1 MSYLKTTPHSHN
13 FGLLHSAMQRY
24 VDGEILAGVSSAV
37 LRGRDVLDVHCAGWA
52 DKERGELLRPDHLFR
67 IFSNTKLVTTCAVLL
82 LMEDGKLGLD
92 DSIEQLLPE
101 LANRQV
107 LKAGATRIDDTE
119 PARRAI
125 TFRHLLTH
133 TSGLSY
139 GIFDPGTLIY
149 KAYVG
154 AKVMRPSHT
163 LANMVTALSSLP
175 LQTHPAEVWDYSVAT
190 DVLARLVEIVSGQRF
205 DAFVHERI
213 FAPLGMADTGFVV
226 PPEQAQ
232 RLTTNYKGADLL
244 NPSVPGL
251 RPDDGI
257 PFYRDYTQSVAL
269 LSGGGGLVSSLGD
282 MVALL
287 QSLLPGGPTLL
298 KPDTL
303 ALMLQNQ
310 LPDGHCIRFAGLG
323 DIEGKGFGLGG
334 AVTLKPSSIDPPA
347 STGEFQ
353 WGGVAGT
360 HWWISPRTGLAGV
373 LMTQRHMG
381 FWNPYSFEFKKLIYQ
396 AAGH

>member
-1 MSYLKTTPHSHN
+1 MPHLKTTPHSHN
-13 FGLLHSAMQRY
+13 FVPLHSAMQRY

-52 DKERGELLRPDHLFR
+52 DKERGELLRTDHLFR

-82 LMEDGKLGLD
+82 LMDDGKLRLD
-92 DSIEQLLPE
+92 DSIEPLLPE
-101 LANRQV
+101 LADRQV
-107 LKAGATRIDDTE
+107 LKVGATRIYDTE

-139 GIFDPGTLIY
+139 GLLDPGTLIY
-149 KAYVG
+149 KAYLG
-154 AKVMRPSHT
+154 AKVLRPSHT
-163 LANMVTALSSLP
+163 LAGMVAALSALP
-175 LQTHPAEVWDYSVAT
+175 LVCHPGEGWEYSVAT

-205 DAFVHERI
+205 DAFVHARI

-226 PPEQAQ
+226 PPEQGH

-257 PFYRDYTQSVAL
+257 PFNRDYTQSVAL
-269 LSGGGGLVSSLGD
+269 LSGGGGLVSTLSD

-298 KPDTL
+298 KPSTL
-303 ALMLQNQ
+303 SLMVQNH
-310 LPDGHCIRFAGLG
+310 LPDGRCIRFAGLG
-323 DIEGKGFGLGG
+323 DIVGKGFGLGG

-347 STGEFQ
+347 SSGEFQ
-353 WGGVAGT
+353 WGGLAGT
-360 HWWISPRTGLAGV
+360 HWWISPRTSLAGV

-381 FWNPYSFEFKKLIYQ
+381 FWNPYSFELKRLVYQ
-396 AAGH
+396 VAGH